1 MVDRQLW
8 GVVSVVA
15 GKPQACH
22 GEAWY
27 KILQAEYRGDEGMA
41 KAEKRT
47 RLMVIKFTQ
56 SEFDE
61 LEQVAGH
68 YKKSDYVR
76 KAIKVQMAS
85 DRIRGKVTD

>member
-1 MVDRQLW
+1 
-8 GVVSVVA
+8 
-15 GKPQACH
+15 
-22 GEAWY
+22 
-27 KILQAEYRGDEGMA
+27 MA
-41 KAEKRT
+41 KTEKRT

-85 DRIRGKVTD
+85 DKIRGRVTD

>member
-1 MVDRQLW
+1 
-8 GVVSVVA
+8 
-15 GKPQACH
+15 
-22 GEAWY
+22 
-27 KILQAEYRGDEGMA
+27 MA
-41 KAEKRT
+41 KTEKRT

-61 LEQVAGH
+61 LEKSAGH

-85 DRIRGKVTD
+85 DKIRGKVTD